1 MSYLIMVPVA
11 TNEVGSTVV
20 VLDYLGSHGVFLAF
34 ILGIMAT
41 KINIAWWSGTSP
53 SKCLPAS
60 LRTSPSASLPS
71 SPALLSPGV
80 QPAAGPVHP
89 DPLGQRHRR
98 RLRPAPD
105 PSGQHHRQLGGF
117 IILLLLA
124 QILWFFGVHGSYT
137 VLAILYPLWFTYLP
151 ENTAAAAAGLPI
163 PHMWNTSM
171 YDFACNGGCGCT
183 LGLVIVMFLFAKSKR
198 YKEFSKI
205 VLPCGIFNIN
215 EPLVYG
221 MPLMLNFTML
231 IPFIV
236 TPILS
241 LVFAWAAITLGLM
254 PCPTGLIGMNTMPIF
269 IYGVIQGSWKIGI
282 YQILMTIM
290 SAAIWYPF
298 FKAADN
304 QAVAEE
310 KAGAVAEQSEE

>member
-1 MSYLIMVPVA
+1 
-11 TNEVGSTVV
+11 
-20 VLDYLGSHGVFLAF
+20 
-34 ILGIMAT
+34 MAT
-41 KINIAWWSGTSP
+41 KINIALVERNITIKMPAGVPENVTQCFTSIIP
-53 SKCLPAS
+53 GAAIALVSS
-60 LRTSPSASLPS
+60 LLRGLFTLTPWGNVIDAVY
-71 SPALLSPGV
+71 ALL
-80 QPAAGPVHP
+80 QT
-89 DPLGQRHRR
+89 PLANITG
-98 RLRPAPD
+98 
-105 PSGQHHRQLGGF
+105 SLGGF

>member
-1 MSYLIMVPVA
+1 ML
-11 TNEVGSTVV
+11 
-20 VLDYLGSHGVFLAF
+20 
-34 ILGIMAT
+34 
-41 KINIAWWSGTSP
+41 
-53 SKCLPAS
+53 
-60 LRTSPSASLPS
+60 
-71 SPALLSPGV
+71 
-80 QPAAGPVHP
+80 
-89 DPLGQRHRR
+89 
-98 RLRPAPD
+98 
-105 PSGQHHRQLGGF
+105 
-117 IILLLLA
+117 
-124 QILWFFGVHGSYT
+124 
-137 VLAILYPLWFTYLP
+137 
-151 ENTAAAAAGLPI
+151 
-163 PHMWNTSM
+163 
-171 YDFACNGGCGCT
+171 CNGGCGCT

-310 KAGAVAEQSEE
+310 KAKAQSLSSPRNKKQNNKSELCIAD